1 MCLWGHRDDL
11 FPQNPTFS
19 GRKLLTQGWG
29 IYIVLFMVIQSRMT
43 TKGKTMR
50 LTEDQKEIMLRLC
63 DAAETSHSVMLMA
76 TNKIRETSTGC
87 ALVRKGLAIRNP
99 DGRFEATDE
108 GWWLGDSLRIEKRIK
123 ESEIR
128 AKSYDA
134 LKDKMLDNI
143 RISNEKKGQDHGI
156 NS

>member
-1 MCLWGHRDDL
+1 MGILLHHV
-11 FPQNPTFS
+11 Q
-19 GRKLLTQGWG
+19 RKGFEQKWPEDKK
-29 IYIVLFMVIQSRMT
+29 V
-43 TKGKTMR
+43 R
-50 LTEDQKEIMLRLC
+50 LTEDQKSILLRLC
-63 DAAETSHSVMLMA
+63 DAAEHGSGVVRLVA

-99 DGRFEATDE
+99 DGRFEASDE
-108 GWWLGDSLRIEKRIK
+108 GWWLGDSLRIENRIK

-143 RISNEKKGQDHGI
+143 RISNEKKGEGK
-156 NS
+156 